1 MFVASLSFWFHFW
14 FCVGVVLWGSFRHA
28 VLMRWSYIRK
38 LEWQIAVGPY
48 VVPVDLAIR
57 ENAHEKIEGIVGEC
71 PAVIGKRRRS
81 RRVIRQN
88 IWEQCRR
95 HALRLGRSI
104 STCVL
109 QSVRE
114 GSKETPIGRRFTS
127 EVGISF
133 LDKYHRLRGPGSA
146 LDLTPATT
154 IMWRKRARP
163 EANLFCPQSRVRYFK
178 NDAAHIFV
186 SEEIVA
192 RELQVVLRAF
202 HIAEERVA
210 APASKEAGIACL
222 CNLRFAP

>member
-1 MFVASLSFWFHFW
+1 
-14 FCVGVVLWGSFRHA
+14 
-28 VLMRWSYIRK
+28 MRWSYIRK
-38 LEWQIAVGPY
+38 LESQIVVGPY
-48 VVPVDLAIR
+48 VIPIDFAIR
-57 ENAHEKIEGIVGEC
+57 ENAHETIERIVGEC

-146 LDLTPATT
+146 FDLTPATT
-154 IMWRKRARP
+154 IIWRKRARP
-163 EANLFCPQSRVRYFK
+163 QANLFFHQSRVRYLK

-202 HIAEERVA
+202 HVAEERVA
-210 APASKEAGIACL
+210 APAGEKAGISCL
-222 CNLRFAP
+222 CNPRVAPY